1 MPQVGTGEYTYELI
15 RDFLKLPAGES
26 LGWSAG

>member
-1 MPQVGTGEYTYELI
+1 MPQMGTGEYIYELI

-26 LGWSAG
+26 FGLVGR